1 MHAIILLLL
10 SKKITYLLIIING
23 SIVAQRILKVIKNI
37 NRSCKLIIVE
47 LFLLDR
53 QIVDMLRSQLPKDQR
68 TIATT
73 NDKDENHRFVK
84 LHALAN

>member
-73 NDKDENHRFVK
+73 IDKDENHRFVK